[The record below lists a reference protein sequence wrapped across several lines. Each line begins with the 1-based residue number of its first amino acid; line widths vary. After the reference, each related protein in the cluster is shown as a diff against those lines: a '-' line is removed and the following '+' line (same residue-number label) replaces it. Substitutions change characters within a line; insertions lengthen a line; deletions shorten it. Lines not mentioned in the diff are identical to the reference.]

1 MATRSTSRNN
11 IIAGLFVLICVVMAV
26 VISIILS
33 GVMERLTPT
42 TPYAIRFPLEIGAS
56 GIEPGSSVLLGGQK
70 VGRVTG
76 VAHETD
82 EQGEMVV
89 RVSVLIDSSVELY
102 TDAWVALQLPLLGT
116 LSTINISDVGGD
128 AGERLASGGV
138 LAGKLA
144 PPVFLTA
151 AGFGPTQIAQFQDM
165 IADATE
171 LIDLTRQAGQD
182 WKPKIDAML
191 TEAHET
197 LDNVNTISADTRQR
211 LPGWSDHVDA
221 TLGNVEV
228 ASEHLPPLAEDARSR
243 VTEAREVIV
252 SVQETIDESR
262 PKIDATLD
270 NVASA
275 TGKIDRETIGQV
287 NDTLTKARD
296 GIDSFTELT
305 DRVRRMI
312 EQELPGV
319 QRMLAALRLAAE
331 QFKLTSVE
339 VRRAPWRLLY
349 KPKTKELESELLFGA
364 ARSYAQAASDL
375 RAASEALQ
383 VALADGDGRYTPQQ
397 QEELTALSDRLENA
411 MADYRKAEKE
421 LFQYLTEQPR

>member
-1 MATRSTSRNN
+1 MSTRTSSRNN

-26 VISIILS
+26 VISVILS

-42 TPYAIRFPLEIGAS
+42 TPYAIRFPLEIGAP

-82 EQGEMVV
+82 EQDEMVV
-89 RVSVLIDSSVELY
+89 RVSVLIDSRIELHD
-102 TDAWVALQLPLLGT
+102 DAWVALQLPLLGT
-116 LSTINISDVGGD
+116 LSTINISDIGK
-128 AGERLASGGV
+128 GERLESGGIM
-138 LAGKLA
+138 AGKLA

-151 AGFGPTQIAQFQDM
+151 AGFGPTQIGQFQEM

-171 LIDLTRQAGQD
+171 LIDVIRQAGQQ
-182 WKPKIDAML
+182 WKPKIDTML
-191 TEAHET
+191 IEAQDV
-197 LDNVNTISADTRQR
+197 LDNVNAISAETHQR
-211 LPGWSDHVDA
+211 LPGWSDHLDA
-221 TLGNVEV
+221 TLDNVEV

-243 VTEAREVIV
+243 VTEARDVLA
-252 SVQETIDESR
+252 SVQDTIDENR
-262 PKIDATLD
+262 PKIGATLD
-270 NVASA
+270 HVESA

-287 NDTLTKARD
+287 NETLTQARD
-296 GIDSFTELT
+296 GVNAFTELT
-305 DRVRRMI
+305 DRVRRAI

-319 QRMLAALRLAAE
+319 QRMLAAMRLAAE

-397 QEELTALSDRLENA
+397 QEELTALSDRLEKA

-421 LFQYLTEQPR
+421 LFQYLTERP

>member
-1 MATRSTSRNN
+1 MSTRTSSRNN

-26 VISIILS
+26 VISVILS

-42 TPYAIRFPLEIGAS
+42 TPYAIRFPLEIGAP

-70 VGRVTG
+70 VGRVTR

-82 EQGEMVV
+82 EQDEMVV
-89 RVSVLIDSSVELY
+89 RVSVLIDSRVELHD
-102 TDAWVALQLPLLGT
+102 DAWVALQLPLLGT
-116 LSTINISDVGGD
+116 LSTINISDIGK
-128 AGERLASGGV
+128 GERLESGGIM
-138 LAGKLA
+138 AGKLA

-151 AGFGPTQIAQFQDM
+151 AGFGPTQIGQFQEM

-171 LIDLTRQAGQD
+171 LIDVIRQAGQQ
-182 WKPKIDAML
+182 WKPKIDTML
-191 TEAHET
+191 IEAQDV
-197 LDNVNTISADTRQR
+197 LDNVNAISAETHQR
-211 LPGWSDHVDA
+211 LPGWSDHLDA
-221 TLGNVEV
+221 TLDNVEV
-228 ASEHLPPLAEDARSR
+228 ASEHLPPLAEDARGR
-243 VTEAREVIV
+243 VTEARDVLA
-252 SVQETIDESR
+252 SVQDTIDENR
-262 PKIDATLD
+262 PKIGATLD
-270 NVASA
+270 HVESA

-287 NDTLTKARD
+287 NETLTQARD
-296 GIDSFTELT
+296 GVNAFTELT
-305 DRVRRMI
+305 DRVRRAI

-319 QRMLAALRLAAE
+319 QRMLAAMRLAAE

-397 QEELTALSDRLENA
+397 QEELTALSDRLEKA

-421 LFQYLTEQPR
+421 LFQYLTERP